1 MAKIHKVEM
10 YLVDINEDFDTLDD
24 ALVYMT
30 NRKYAPL
37 LHLVTSESKEFE
49 WDDDVIIN
57 YCNCTN
63 EQYNQFFEQLED

>member
-10 YLVDINEDFDTLDD
+10 YLLDINEDFDTLDE
-24 ALVYMT
+24 ALIYMT
-30 NRKYAPL
+30 NRKYAPSA
-37 LHLVTSESKEFE
+37 HIISSESKKFE

-57 YCNCTN
+57 YCKCTN

>member
-10 YLVDINEDFDTLDD
+10 YLLDINEDFETIDD

-30 NRKYAPL
+30 TGKYSPL

-57 YCNCTN
+57 SCKCTN

>member
-10 YLVDINEDFDTLDD
+10 YLIDIHEDFGTLND

-30 NRKYAPL
+30 AGKYSPL

-57 YCNCTN
+57 RCNCTN
-63 EQYNQFFEQLED
+63 EQYNQFFEQLEG

>member
-10 YLVDINEDFDTLDD
+10 YLVDINEDFETLHD
-24 ALVYMT
+24 ALNYMT
-30 NRKYAPL
+30 NGKYSPL

-49 WDDDVIIN
+49 WDDDVIVN
-57 YCNCTN
+57 RCNCTN

>member
-10 YLVDINEDFDTLDD
+10 YLVDVNEDFETLHD

-30 NRKYAPL
+30 NGKYSPL
-37 LHLVTSESKEFE
+37 LHLVKSESKEFE

-63 EQYNQFFEQLED
+63 EQYSQFFEQLED

>member
-10 YLVDINEDFDTLDD
+10 YLLDIHEDFETIDD

-30 NRKYAPL
+30 AGKSAPSF
-37 LHLVTSESKEFE
+37 HIISSESKNFKWE
-49 WDDDVIIN
+49 DDVIIN
-57 YCNCTN
+57 YYKCTN

>member
-10 YLVDINEDFDTLDD
+10 YLVDINEDFETLHD

-30 NRKYAPL
+30 NGKYSPL

-49 WDDDVIIN
+49 WDDNVIVN
-57 YCNCTN
+57 HCNCTN
-63 EQYNQFFEQLED
+63 EQYNQFFEQLDD